1 MHWSRHLLACLHRI
15 TRAELL
21 IGARAVTRHP
31 HFPHYVSPFP
41 NDQRLGALLCFC
53 WILSLLRTVQHSGG
67 QWVPMRRQRSLS
79 GFFFKRGRGS
89 SSVVLTEH
97 CAASVPVSVLF

>member
-1 MHWSRHLLACLHRI
+1 MLACLHRI

-41 NDQRLGALLCFC
+41 NDQWLGAVPAWPEVPALLLLDFFAPR
-53 WILSLLRTVQHSGG
+53 LRTVLHSGG
-67 QWVPMRRQRSLS
+67 KWVPMCSPS
-79 GFFFKRGRGS
+79 GFFFKRDRGS
-89 SSVVLTEH
+89 SSVALTGN
-97 CAASVPVSVLF
+97 CAATVPVSVQF